1 MQTHGDIAKCV
12 MDLDISQFSLS
23 NIKRC
28 FGHMCSKKKLQNIN
42 IMLNKEKIIE
52 NFEPQTLNQNFI
64 VVNSF

>member
-28 FGHMCSKKKLQNIN
+28 FGHMCYKKKLQDIN
-42 IMLNKEKIIE
+42 ITLNKEKIIE
-52 NFEPQTLNQNFI
+52 NFEPQTFNQSFI